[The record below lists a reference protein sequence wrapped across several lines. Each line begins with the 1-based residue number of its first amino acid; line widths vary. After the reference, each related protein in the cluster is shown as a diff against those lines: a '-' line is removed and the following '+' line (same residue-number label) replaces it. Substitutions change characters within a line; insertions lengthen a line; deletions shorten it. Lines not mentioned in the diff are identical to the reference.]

1 MVIEKNN
8 FMEILDNLDIIDL
21 CLYLKKEK
29 ILVIGDMHIGLEEAL
44 NKQGILI
51 PRQGVDD
58 VIKRLKKIISKI
70 KVKEI
75 ILIGDVKHE
84 FGVIS
89 DQEWRDTL
97 KVLDFL
103 LSKSKVIL
111 IKGNHDTILG
121 PIIDKRN
128 LEIKE
133 SYKVGKILFV
143 HGDKIVNEKAEVIVI
158 GHEHPAVSFEERRDE
173 KYKCFLLGKFKK
185 NYLIVIPSFN
195 LLNEGSDVTKENIL
209 SPYIKNIKKFRIF
222 ISDDKEAKDFGLLKD
237 LR

>member
-1 MVIEKNN
+1 
-8 FMEILDNLDIIDL
+8 MEIYENIEIIDL

-111 IKGNHDTILG
+111 IK
-121 PIIDKRN
+121 
-128 LEIKE
+128 
-133 SYKVGKILFV
+133 
-143 HGDKIVNEKAEVIVI
+143 
-158 GHEHPAVSFEERRDE
+158 
-173 KYKCFLLGKFKK
+173 K

-222 ISDDKEAKDFGLLKD
+222 ISDDKEAKDF
-237 LR
+237 

>member
-1 MVIEKNN
+1 
-8 FMEILDNLDIIDL
+8 MEIYENIEIIDL
-21 CLYLKKEK
+21 CLYLKKEQ

-58 VIKRLKKIISKI
+58 VIKRLKKIIFKLKI
-70 KVKEI
+70 KEI

-84 FGVIS
+84 FGTIS

-103 LSKSKVIL
+103 LEKGKIIL

-121 PIIDKRN
+121 PISKKRN
-128 LEIKE
+128 LEVKE
-133 SYKVGKILFV
+133 FYKINNMLFA

-158 GHEHPAVSFEERRDE
+158 GHEHPAISFEERRDE

-185 NYLIVIPSFN
+185 SYLIVI
-195 LLNEGSDVTKENIL
+195 T
-209 SPYIKNIKKFRIF
+209 
-222 ISDDKEAKDFGLLKD
+222 
-237 LR
+237 

>member
-1 MVIEKNN
+1 
-8 FMEILDNLDIIDL
+8 MEIYENIEIIDL

-58 VIKRLKKIISKI
+58 VIKRLKKIIFKLKI
-70 KVKEI
+70 KEI

-84 FGVIS
+84 FGTIS

-103 LSKSKVIL
+103 LEKGKIIL

-121 PIIDKRN
+121 PISKKRN
-128 LEIKE
+128 LEVKE
-133 SYKVGKILFV
+133 FYKINNMLFA

-158 GHEHPAVSFEERRDE
+158 GHEHPAISFEERI
-173 KYKCFLLGKFKK
+173 CFCEISTWKPFCLFCG
-185 NYLIVIPSFN
+185 
-195 LLNEGSDVTKENIL
+195 ETKIKTQESARSLWL
-209 SPYIKNIKKFRIF
+209 SSP
-222 ISDDKEAKDFGLLKD
+222 ELK
-237 LR
+237 